1 MEYAL
6 LALSWAIFYS
16 LHSFLAAT
24 KLKRILTRK
33 LGKAFN
39 WYRFFYSL
47 FSTLFF
53 IGILVQS
60 LYIPYEVL
68 MNQAAFT
75 TYLGYLIASL
85 GTIVVVKA
93 SKQIS
98 LSSFLGLKPSSEFS
112 TEKLVVQGWY
122 ARVRHPLY
130 AGLILIFGGY
140 FLIAG
145 SYSAAVHLGCLL
157 IYLPFGIY
165 FEEQNLISLY
175 GNQYR
180 DYRKKVPAII
190 PLFWESKKRL
200 SQNSNERPEN

>member
-6 LALSWAIFYS
+6 LALSWAIFYI
-16 LHSFLAAT
+16 LHSLLAAT

-47 FSTLFF
+47 FSTFFF

-68 MNQAAFT
+68 MNHAAFT

-98 LSSFLGLKPSSEFS
+98 LSSFLGVNPSSEFS

-122 ARVRHPLY
+122 AHVRHPLY

-140 FLIAG
+140 FLITG
-145 SYSAAVHLGCLL
+145 SYSAAVHFGCLL
-157 IYLPFGIY
+157 IYLPIGIY

-175 GNQYR
+175 GDQYR

-190 PLFWESKKRL
+190 PLFWKSKKGA
-200 SQNSNERPEN
+200 